1 MDVLTLEHVSKAFG
15 RSTVLDDLSFR
26 VPQNCV
32 YGFIGENG
40 AGKTTTMKLILGL
53 LRPDKGQILV
63 EGEPVCFGGGR
74 TGRTD
79 RSDRPSQTDQA
90 DPRNRADLRNQTDP
104 LNQADPRNQADALN
118 QANSRNQNDR
128 VNRVNHINHT
138 NRLIGYLP
146 DVPEFY
152 DFLTPREYL
161 ELCGRIAGME
171 KVRRRQRIEDLL
183 KLVGLAGTDRRIH
196 GFSRGM
202 KQRLGIAQALLG
214 EPKLLICDE
223 PTSALDPSGRR
234 EILDILCDVRSQT
247 TVLFSTHILS
257 DVERIC
263 DRIGVLRDGKIAL
276 EGSLDEV
283 RKLHRGRGL
292 EVEFLREADA
302 LLFAEK
308 HPEARRAGRQK
319 VVFDR
324 GNSETMGA
332 VLAALSESGAAVQ
345 RVELREETLEEL
357 FMEVMRR

>member
-74 TGRTD
+74 TGRAD
-79 RSDRPSQTDQA
+79 WSDRPSQTDQA
-90 DPRNRADLRNQTDP
+90 DPSNRADLRNQTD
-104 LNQADPRNQADALN
+104 
-118 QANSRNQNDR
+118 R
-128 VNRVNHINHT
+128 VNRTNHINHT

-234 EILDILCDVRSQT
+234 EILDILCDVRS
-247 TVLFSTHILS
+247 
-257 DVERIC
+257 
-263 DRIGVLRDGKIAL
+263 
-276 EGSLDEV
+276 
-283 RKLHRGRGL
+283 
-292 EVEFLREADA
+292 
-302 LLFAEK
+302 
-308 HPEARRAGRQK
+308 
-319 VVFDR
+319 
-324 GNSETMGA
+324 
-332 VLAALSESGAAVQ
+332 
-345 RVELREETLEEL
+345 
-357 FMEVMRR
+357 